1 MKNIEIVRQ
10 HVNLAFGFNVNTDVN
25 IPLGIPCHA
34 YAMGILYDYCIGD
47 FLEMTVDSLTPDFE
61 LLKIL
66 SDELNLIGLKLTEV
80 DYSEIPNL
88 IGIKRIIQITRMST
102 PCRDYHFYLFHPD
115 GKFSEKYRYFKPKY
129 SSQLELVRG
138 EYSLG
143 IFSVERVL

>member
-1 MKNIEIVRQ
+1 MKNIDIVRQ
-10 HVNLAFGFNVNTDVN
+10 HVNLTFGSDVNTDVN
-25 IPLGIPCHA
+25 IPLEIPCHS

-47 FLEMTVDSLTPDFE
+47 FLEMTVDSLTTDFE

-66 SDELNLIGLKLTEV
+66 SDELHLIGLNLTEV

-88 IGIKRIIQITRMST
+88 VTHKRIIQITRMST

-115 GKFSEKYRYFKPKY
+115 GKFSQKYRHFEPEY